1 LSVTVTG
8 TTSLA
13 ITGTAPATTAN
24 GNISLTIN

>member
-8 TTSLA
+8 TASLA
-13 ITGTAPATTAN
+13 ITGTSPTTGAA